1 MQRTYPQLGVYISLA
16 VSTVQQTYPQPGA
29 HISLAVCS
37 VTYLSTSSSLNLFN
51 CFQNNVLT
59 QKREFRSLQ
68 MFSVQRTHPQAEAS
82 VSSEVCS
89 KTYSPKRRSFSLF
102 RSLQQNV
109 LTQKKELQSLQMFA
123 AKRTHPKEGASV
135 SSDLLCGTCSGA
147 SSAACP
153 GSVQSWLAPRSHST
167 ESQLAPPHS
176 CRNMTSL
183 VRAFPPASR
192 PARLTRARTR
202 AQEERVDGGCLC
214 GQ

>member
-16 VSTVQQTYPQPGA
+16 VCSATYLPTTRSLHLFSCFHSAANLPTTRSSHLFSCLQCNVLIHIQQLKSLQLFPEQRTYPKAGV
-29 HISLAVCS
+29 SK
-37 VTYLSTSSSLNLFN
+37 SSD
-51 CFQNNVLT
+51 V
-59 QKREFRSLQ
+59 
-68 MFSVQRTHPQAEAS
+68 FSA
-82 VSSEVCS
+82 
-89 KTYSPKRRSFSLF
+89 TYSPASRSFSLV

-192 PARLTRARTR
+192 PAWLTRARTR